1 MKKLKVLI
9 IPSWYPNKSD
19 PLWGNYFIKQASA
32 LNEYADVTMLHIER
46 VGLKEIGD
54 FWNNKKTDGFDNK
67 KYSFKFYKKTTL
79 NYKSSS

>member
-32 LNEYADVTMLHIER
+32 LNDYVDVTMLHIER
-46 VGLKEIGD
+46 VGLKEIGETN
-54 FWNNKKTDGFDNK
+54 FNNIVYLIHYFQ
-67 KYSFKFYKKTTL
+67 
-79 NYKSSS
+79 NYHFNM